1 MPEADWKQSALFFY
15 CHEDKTGVYYYD
27 NMAESS
33 EGSGAAADEV
43 RIFIRGKIVELVV
56 EKAF

>member
-1 MPEADWKQSALFFY
+1 
-15 CHEDKTGVYYYD
+15 
-27 NMAESS
+27 MAESS